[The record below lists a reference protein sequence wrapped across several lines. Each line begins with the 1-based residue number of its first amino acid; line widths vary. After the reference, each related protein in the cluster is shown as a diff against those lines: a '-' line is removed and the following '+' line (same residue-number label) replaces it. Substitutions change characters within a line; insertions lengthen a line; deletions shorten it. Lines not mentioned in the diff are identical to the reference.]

1 MAKENKSVLQ
11 VATENSARQGT
22 FSIQFI
28 CRHCHPSGQQIFA
41 GLSSFGFDCGNF
53 FFPNLC
59 LEKQSVQWLIL
70 KDYCV

>member
-53 FFPNLC
+53 FF
-59 LEKQSVQWLIL
+59 QTYVL
-70 KDYCV
+70 KNNQCNG